1 MQIKFVPPEF
11 VENSSPE
18 EIQRRMMNNLPK
30 DIDDTP
36 GGFPWDF
43 TFPTAIQKAEL
54 IQFHLVR
61 TLMLMFPMWAWGEW
75 LDRHAEMCGITRR
88 PAGYASG
95 VLTVEG
101 DPGTRIKEG
110 SVFATQAT
118 DTDSS
123 LLFRAEKDVEIPEEG
138 TAEVSVIAASAGIKS
153 NVPVGTVNLMAVP
166 IKGISSVTNKKAITG
181 GTDTESDESLRERI
195 QEANTAPISFV
206 GNDSD
211 YIRWAKEVVGVG
223 SVVVLP
229 EWNGPGSVKLVIL
242 DSNGKPGNTSI
253 LSSVYDYI
261 VSPNDRQ
268 KRLAPIGATVTV
280 TAPETIEM
288 RFRATI
294 VLDEGFTLQA
304 VQDGFKKNLL
314 QYYEEAK
321 QEGVLVY
328 TKMAAVLSDTA
339 GVDDYTEFLVNDKR
353 ENIPI
358 SQALY
363 PETTEVHFE
372 DGDKA

>member
-18 EIQRRMMNNLPK
+18 EIQRRMMNNLPEG
-30 DIDDTP
+30 IDDTP

-95 VLTVEG
+95 VLIVEG
-101 DPGTRIKEG
+101 NPGTQIKEG
-110 SVFATQAT
+110 SIFATPAT

-123 LLFRAEKDVEIPEEG
+123 LLFRVVEDVEIPEKG
-138 TAEVSVIAASAGIKS
+138 AADVSVVAVATGTKS
-153 NVPVGTVNLMAVP
+153 NVPIGTVTLMAVP
-166 IKGISSVTNKKAITG
+166 IKGISSVTNKEAITG
-181 GTDTESDESLRERI
+181 GTDTENDESLRERI
-195 QEANTAPISFV
+195 QEANTSPISFV

-211 YIRWAKEVVGVG
+211 YVRWAKEVVGVG

-229 EWNGPGSVKLVIL
+229 EWDGPGTVKLVIL

-268 KRLAPIGATVTV
+268 RRLAPIGATVTV
-280 TAPETIEM
+280 AAPETIEM

-294 VLDEGFTLQA
+294 VLDADFTMKA
-304 VQDGFKKNLL
+304 VQDGFAKNML
-314 QYYEEAK
+314 QYYETAK
-321 QEGVLVY
+321 QEGMLVY
-328 TKMAAVLSDTA
+328 TQMAAVLSETA
-339 GVDDYTEFLVNDKR
+339 GVDDYIEFLVNDKK

-363 PETTEVHFE
+363 PETIEIHFK
-372 DGDKA
+372 DGDET